1 MASLRVTSSSS
12 LWSTDGRLIEVGML
26 AIASGIALVA
36 DASGRP
42 TSESS
47 TLVWIFLAL
56 GMAVASF
63 AQGGLG
69 WSALLAAGLLGIA
82 QPFAADLFAGETPT
96 APVQFVAGAIAVLS
110 LARGCE
116 AIATISRVRM
126 PGQVP
131 ESLLW
136 LLAAFSAFGAANT
149 IDREWTAIAVLGLSG
164 ACCVRL
170 IGASTGRRRQA
181 AGLAGSGSM
190 ATWILGLMFGATL
203 TISAVATGGL
213 FGWPTA
219 GIAAAGLLALLSIG
233 RDTVVMTARKISE
246 LQSRADESQM
256 DALTGLANRRGFDA
270 RLSEEVARSKRY
282 GHALSLLMIDI
293 DDFKQVN
300 DRFGHGT
307 GDESLRATARA
318 IESSVRSIDIAARY
332 GGEEFAVILP
342 ETSADGAVVVAERI
356 RRANESSTVPVETTV
371 SIGGAEVDPSD
382 ADGSRLIAAADAAL
396 YVAKRSGKNRVELAG

>member
-1 MASLRVTSSSS
+1 MT
-12 LWSTDGRLIEVGML
+12 
-26 AIASGIALVA
+26 
-36 DASGRP
+36 
-42 TSESS
+42 
-47 TLVWIFLAL
+47 
-56 GMAVASF
+56 
-63 AQGGLG
+63 
-69 WSALLAAGLLGIA
+69 
-82 QPFAADLFAGETPT
+82 
-96 APVQFVAGAIAVLS
+96 
-110 LARGCE
+110 
-116 AIATISRVRM
+116 
-126 PGQVP
+126 
-131 ESLLW
+131 
-136 LLAAFSAFGAANT
+136 
-149 IDREWTAIAVLGLSG
+149 
-164 ACCVRL
+164 
-170 IGASTGRRRQA
+170 
-181 AGLAGSGSM
+181 
-190 ATWILGLMFGATL
+190 TWILGLMFGATL

-219 GIAAAGLLALLSIG
+219 GIAAAGVLALLSIG

-270 RLSEEVARSKRY
+270 RLSEEVARSRRY

-342 ETSADGAVVVAERI
+342 ETTADGAVVVAERI

-371 SIGGAEVDPSD
+371 SIGGAELDPSD
-382 ADGSRLIAAADAAL
+382 ADGSRLIASADAAL